1 MPKRFATVA
10 GISVILLG
18 ACASPKKEYVYVA
31 CPPPVVPEP
40 EYPKVK
46 PEDGIFVR
54 VQALLV
60 ERELRKAYEAELRAA
75 LGKCA
80 APLE

>member
-1 MPKRFATVA
+1 MKLVYIMSAASLLLASCATPRL
-10 GISVILLG
+10 I
-18 ACASPKKEYVYVA
+18 YVP

-40 EYPKVK
+40 DYPKAK
-46 PEDGIFVR
+46 PDDGLFVR
-54 VQALLV
+54 VQALLA

-80 APLE
+80 PEGD